1 MLRTVGC
8 SLLRRL
14 VVSPS
19 NIVLRPPPQPLLLL
33 QKNSPLLIY
42 SASRF
47 FTSEKENPRSIDLF
61 SIGGLQG
68 GETIEAALQKA
79 NAEVQQRMS
88 LIQPIIQEP
97 DQPLSLSTAF
107 ALKKALSFGDE
118 KIDELLSDPIFLIK
132 GRFDE
137 IVYSPLNENGVFD
150 VNIWKQKQKAFAT
163 AIQKAEEK
171 LNRNAAETQRN
182 ESKILPIWDEA
193 KKKPGYQPHPEIYA
207 SVITAFG
214 VAGERWGA
222 LDILKE
228 IEAEKIPITPE
239 IFKQVLLFISPS
251 ALDPQD
257 KEFLE
262 GLLERENLSS
272 LKNEAVQLRQQYQNK
287 YKKLA

>member
-19 NIVLRPPPQPLLLL
+19 NIVLRPQQQPLLLL

-47 FTSEKENPRSIDLF
+47 FASEKENPRSIDLF

-68 GETIEAALQKA
+68 GEPIEAALQKA
-79 NAEVQQRMS
+79 NAEVHQRLS
-88 LIQPIIQEP
+88 LLKPIIEEP
-97 DQPLSLSTAF
+97 DQPFSLSTAF

-132 GRFDE
+132 ARFDE
-137 IVYSPLNENGVFD
+137 IVYSPLNDNGEFD

-171 LNRNAAETQRN
+171 LNRNAAETQKK
-182 ESKILPIWDEA
+182 ESKILPIWNEA
-193 KKKPGYQPHPEIYA
+193 KKKPGYRPHPDIYV
-207 SVITAFG
+207 SVITAFC

-272 LKNEAVQLRQQYQNK
+272 LKNEVVQLRQQYQNK